1 MRIITSIKDDEPVHK
16 AAFQYH
22 INAKKYPQVH
32 LVFWLLAF
40 TNVLDKYT
48 DNEMGKIDSNWT
60 GFNILLNLLEY
71 PHGISQQGIA
81 KLIGRTKQAIM
92 VAIDKLED
100 KGYVKRGSNKDDR
113 RVNFIRITPKGIDYL
128 NNVFPHTL
136 AMCDEALSFLSEGE
150 MEQMLH
156 LTIKVTKNLWQKIGV
171 PIVSGEHDREI
182 CLKNKNSV

>member
-1 MRIITSIKDDEPVHK
+1 MIAFMRERTSIKDDEPVHK

-22 INAKKYPQVH
+22 NKSKKYPQVH
-32 LVFWLLAF
+32 LLLWLLAF

-48 DNEMGKIDSNWT
+48 DGEMGKIDNNWT
-60 GFNILLNLLEY
+60 GFNILINLLEY

-81 KLIGRTKQAIM
+81 KLIGRTKQAIV

-100 KGYVKRGSNKDDR
+100 KGYVKRGENKDDR

-136 AMCDEALSFLSEGE
+136 AMCNEALSLLGEVE

-156 LTIKVTKNLWQKIGV
+156 LTIKITKNLRQKIGV
-171 PIVSGEHDREI
+171 PLISDE
-182 CLKNKNSV
+182 